1 MLGFGLLLLIISFLA
16 SFITFLEA
24 RFPHLESSKMKLFLH
39 IGGELEIS
47 DGVAKWRVQNT
58 IEVQK

>member
-1 MLGFGLLLLIISFLA
+1 
-16 SFITFLEA
+16 
-24 RFPHLESSKMKLFLH
+24 MKLFLH